1 MMEASRL
8 ISNKKVA
15 YLLGGL
21 VLAYV
26 GTILSVLI
34 GKDELVLQTFLEINE
49 STPYTLESEEG
60 VTKGQLGNFFNCL
73 SNYRSINQLQVKDGR
88 SVRAK
93 LYISNYKYLKLLIVD
108 NEAYRFYIV
117 HAEEGLDV
125 MKNKVFQRTQDSD
138 SYAINCDLG
147 LLNQLEPDN

>member
-1 MMEASRL
+1 MEANRL
-8 ISNKKVA
+8 ISNKKIA

-26 GTILSVLI
+26 GTILSMLI

-60 VTKGQLGNFFNCL
+60 VTNGQLGKFFNCL
-73 SNYRSINQLQVKDGR
+73 NNYRSINQLQVKDGR

-108 NEAYRFYIV
+108 NEAYRFYV
-117 HAEEGLDV
+117 SYASEGFLELN
-125 MKNKVFQRTQDSD
+125 KKVFQQTQDSD

>member
-1 MMEASRL
+1 MEANLL

-21 VLAYV
+21 ILAYV
-26 GTILSVLI
+26 GAILSMLI

-60 VTKGQLGNFFNCL
+60 VTNGQLGKFFNCL
-73 SNYRSINQLQVKDGR
+73 NNYRSINQLQVKDGR